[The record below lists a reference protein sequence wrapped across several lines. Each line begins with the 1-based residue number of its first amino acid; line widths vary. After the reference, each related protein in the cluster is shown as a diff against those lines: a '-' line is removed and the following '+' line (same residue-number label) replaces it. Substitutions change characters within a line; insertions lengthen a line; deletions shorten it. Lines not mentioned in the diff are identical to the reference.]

1 MHTMW
6 KGTIS
11 FGLVNIP
18 VKMHAA
24 TENKDVKLRNLHKEC
39 QTPVKYERVCP
50 NCDREVENDEIVKAY
65 EYAKNKF
72 VVLDDEELENLKKEQ
87 TDKAVEIMDFVE
99 LEEIDPIYF
108 EKSYYLSPD
117 EGGAKSYGLLRSALK
132 DSGKIGVAKIMIR
145 SKEQLAVIRIYEN
158 TLVAETIHY
167 PDEVRNVK
175 DVPNVP
181 EADNA
186 DEKEL
191 ETAKMLIDQLS
202 AEFDPEK
209 YEDEYRTALLDLI
222 EEKKEGDK
230 VTTATDQ
237 EKPKPDNVTNLMDA
251 LQKSLDRAK
260 DDKPTK
266 TKQKTGKKAATPK
279 KKIAKAK

>member
-1 MHTMW
+1 
-6 KGTIS
+6 
-11 FGLVNIP
+11 
-18 VKMHAA
+18 
-24 TENKDVKLRNLHKEC
+24 
-39 QTPVKYERVCP
+39 
-50 NCDREVENDEIVKAY
+50 
-65 EYAKNKF
+65 
-72 VVLDDEELENLKKEQ
+72 
-87 TDKAVEIMDFVE
+87 
-99 LEEIDPIYF
+99 
-108 EKSYYLSPD
+108 
-117 EGGAKSYGLLRSALK
+117 
-132 DSGKIGVAKIMIR
+132 MIR

-266 TKQKTGKKAATPK
+266 QSKNGQKAATPK
-279 KKIAKAK
+279 KKSPKPSKLWQMGLIFCGDRSILALNRLISAPNWLIPVPNG

>member
-1 MHTMW
+1 
-6 KGTIS
+6 
-11 FGLVNIP
+11 
-18 VKMHAA
+18 
-24 TENKDVKLRNLHKEC
+24 
-39 QTPVKYERVCP
+39 
-50 NCDREVENDEIVKAY
+50 
-65 EYAKNKF
+65 
-72 VVLDDEELENLKKEQ
+72 
-87 TDKAVEIMDFVE
+87 
-99 LEEIDPIYF
+99 
-108 EKSYYLSPD
+108 
-117 EGGAKSYGLLRSALK
+117 
-132 DSGKIGVAKIMIR
+132 MIR

-237 EKPKPDNVTNLMDA
+237 ENRNRTMLPTSWMPCKNRLTGQKMTNRQNKA
-251 LQKSLDRAK
+251 
-260 DDKPTK
+260 
-266 TKQKTGKKAATPK
+266 KTGKKQPHRRKKSPK
-279 KKIAKAK
+279 PSKLWQMGLIFCGDRSILALNRLISAPIG